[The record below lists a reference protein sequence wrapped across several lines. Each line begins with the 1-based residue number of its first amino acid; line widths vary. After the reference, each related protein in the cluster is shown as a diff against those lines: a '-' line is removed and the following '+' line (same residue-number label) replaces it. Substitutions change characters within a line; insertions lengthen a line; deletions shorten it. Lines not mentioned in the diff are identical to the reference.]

1 MVSINKAYI
10 KINNEKD
17 KHIIEELLKEAFVN
31 IEIKWDGCLA
41 KFIVFQTDS
50 FQLQLIKLVSLNLQD
65 LGIAAKV
72 LIIPFF
78 NDIFIK
84 YLDKTNHF
92 VATAFEVFVNKIND
106 KQTILDARSIYNSI
120 SKKDLDTIKTFLS
133 CNANSCVAAN
143 ELYLHRNSFNY
154 RMNHFVNKIELDIRD
169 FNSLMFINLIINIC
183 A

>member
-17 KHIIEELLKEAFVN
+17 KNIIEELLKEAFVN

-106 KQTILDARSIYNSI
+106 KQTILDAGFDQVYSMLNLVKSVTYDEQILGTYIFNLTMKNSNIPFTVAMSVIQGVFALVLMLAGNALVKKKLGRS
-120 SKKDLDTIKTFLS
+120 LW
-133 CNANSCVAAN
+133 
-143 ELYLHRNSFNY
+143 
-154 RMNHFVNKIELDIRD
+154 
-169 FNSLMFINLIINIC
+169 
-183 A
+183 